1 MLRKHWPVIWMA
13 AAGMLF
19 AWSLASA
26 DKLTPAQIAKRTI
39 PSVVTVRVPTG
50 LGSGFVVAD
59 GLVVTNLHVIGT
71 AQEASVV
78 LADGREL
85 QQPEVLA
92 ADEAHDLVVLKVPTR
107 GLRPLPL
114 GDTRAVHPGDRVVA
128 IGHPL
133 GLSNTV

>member
-1 MLRKHWPVIWMA
+1 MLRNRWPLVLMA
-13 AAGMLF
+13 ASGMLF
-19 AWSLASA
+19 TWSLALG

-50 LGSGFVVAD
+50 LGSGFVVGD
-59 GLVVTNLHVIGT
+59 GLVVTNLHVIGS

-92 ADEAHDLVVLKVPTR
+92 ADEAHDLVVLKVPR
-107 GLRPLPL
+107 AASSRCRSV
-114 GDTRAVHPGDRVVA
+114 TRAPCIPA
-128 IGHPL
+128 IAWSPSAIRWG
-133 GLSNTV
+133 